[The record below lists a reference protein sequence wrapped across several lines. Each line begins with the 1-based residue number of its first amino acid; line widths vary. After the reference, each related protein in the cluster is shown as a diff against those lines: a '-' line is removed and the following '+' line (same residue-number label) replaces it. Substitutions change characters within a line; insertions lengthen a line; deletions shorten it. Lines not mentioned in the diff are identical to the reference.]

1 MQPKV
6 SVILRTYNMGSTLER
21 AMNSVLSQTYTN
33 FELIIVDDGSTDNTQ
48 SVLDKY
54 STISGV
60 KTHRYQK
67 NQGRPVSANKGIQLS
82 SGDYITFLDADDILT
97 EDSLEVRVN
106 YLEAN
111 HQKDAVF
118 TRSIYFNRRGQE
130 WLSKELSPFK
140 DQKELALL
148 FFTSLRSPFD
158 LASLMYRKSIFDRI
172 GLMDPKQKRTHDID
186 YFVRLAHSSFSVGYT
201 PKPLYKVDVSSHN
214 NLARVKNRYQSLL
227 NRMRTIRNHLP
238 PPKGVLYLRCL
249 INESLKL
256 FYEIFSQNMGYFQR

>member
-1 MQPKV
+1 MDF
-6 SVILRTYNMGSTLER
+6 TLER

-54 STISGV
+54 STISKI
-60 KTHRYQK
+60 KTHRYQE

-118 TRSIYFNRRGQE
+118 TRSIRFNRSGRE
-130 WLSKELSPFK
+130 YLSREPPPFK

-148 FFTSLRSPFD
+148 FFTRLIPLFY

-172 GLMDPKQKRTHDID
+172 GLMDPKQKRAHDID
-186 YFVRLAHSSFSVGYT
+186 YFVRLVHSNFSIGYI
-201 PKPLYKVDVSSHN
+201 PKPLYKVDTSSHN
-214 NLARVKNRYQSLL
+214 RVTRVKNRYQSLL
-227 NRMRTIRNHLP
+227 SRMRTIRNHVP
-238 PPKGVLYLRCL
+238 GPKGLLYLRSF
-249 INESLKL
+249 INEILKL
-256 FYEIFSQNMGYFQR
+256 FYYIFS